1 MKTWIFWLSLAGL
14 ALARPAETRLRMSE
28 GVRGGFAPSP
38 PMFEMLIVP
47 APRGQGFDLYYKQL
61 KNSKYQAYRKA
72 LTDLVPLERELASLG
87 LFQLPQAAPNE
98 LDDIYRSETALEVR
112 TPDHLWTHRPPVGC
126 VRGQAKVQPT
136 AAQIQS
142 FRSAAGRLKQ
152 LAQGGQACAVEEM
165 TRAEIDSRK

>member
-1 MKTWIFWLSLAGL
+1 MKTWIFWLSLVGL
-14 ALARPAETRLRMSE
+14 AMARPADTRLRLSE

-38 PMFEMLIVP
+38 PTFEMLIVP
-47 APRGQGFDLYYKQL
+47 ASQGKGFDLYYKRL
-61 KNSKYQAYRKA
+61 KNSKYQAYHK
-72 LTDLVPLERELASLG
+72 LLPDLAPLEKDLARSG

-112 TPDHLWTHRPPVGC
+112 TSEQNWTHRPPVGC

-136 AAQIQS
+136 QAQIQT
-142 FRSAAGRLKQ
+142 FRSAAERVKQ
-152 LAQGGQACAVEEM
+152 LAQGGQPCAVEEM